1 MNYKILVLLIMA
13 FFWLNIP
20 EYRLIIGL
28 SYLFLIAY
36 ETFSTREKIEIR
48 VLWVLVLLQLIPFM
62 DSRVK
67 ISEYILILCITTFLV
82 ANRQKISV
90 KTILMIGVISV
101 FSNIAF
107 NVLYSYAGKV
117 LSIAQFM
124 GFDNSGHL
132 GILMAINSQ
141 GRYLDFLNSG
151 KAEIGLQFWQYY
163 PQGVMGSIESIL
175 RILGLEYID
184 SNKFSIYII
193 FLLFNVAMYIIFVY
207 LAYQLLKNNR
217 TNMVLN
223 IIVIFILSI
232 TSVFSIFL
240 INGFANYMYSLV
252 VILIYIQ
259 ISYQQK
265 SFVNKCLILF
275 TMVLSTP
282 FILPIFVM
290 TEIITYLMGKKNYVA
305 RTNVK
310 KIVEI
315 MFYLFVFSLYLI
327 YYLDKWGYDY
337 LSVPGGITPINN
349 KYFILFI
356 IFWIVLIWNRFISKS
371 EINCFEVITVT
382 SQLAFLLLSLV
393 VITQSQTVSYYA
405 IKQGYIAIILT
416 IIYIVKEVSNLKFNS
431 NSQTL
436 IAKSFSLFLI
446 IIITFSDVN
455 VIERIGF
462 FNRNEI
468 GSPRIAVNGS
478 KIINS
483 IAIARKMNESEFI
496 YVGLYDSDLSSRL
509 LNGGV
514 LKWDDYS
521 SGLFYGLAANADSI
535 TIQDKID
542 SLSKWLVLI
551 KQGNTLREV
560 NKLVIFYET
569 NTNISAETNNKLSNF
584 EFILIE

>member
-1 MNYKILVLLIMA
+1 MA

-90 KTILMIGVISV
+90 KTLLMIGVISV

-175 RILGLEYID
+175 RILGLENID

-193 FLLFNVAMYIIFVY
+193 FLLFYVAMYVIFVY
-207 LAYQLLKNNR
+207 LAYQMIKNSPKSR
-217 TNMVLN
+217 VLN
-223 IIVIFILSI
+223 ITTTIILSFTSI
-232 TSVFSIFL
+232 CSVFL
-240 INGFANYMYSLV
+240 VNGFANYMYSLI
-252 VILIYIQ
+252 VILIYIR

-265 SFVNKCLILF
+265 SFVNKCLVLF

-290 TEIITYLMGKKNYVA
+290 TEIITYLIGKKNYDT

-315 MFYLFVFSLYLI
+315 MFYLLVFSIYLI
-327 YYLDKWGYDY
+327 YYLDKWGYEY
-337 LSVPGGITPINN
+337 LSVSGGINPINI
-349 KYFILFI
+349 KYFVLFILF
-356 IFWIVLIWNRFISKS
+356 WIMFIRNRFVSKS
-371 EINCFEVITVT
+371 KISNFEVITVS
-382 SQLAFLLLSLV
+382 SQIVFLLLSLI

-405 IKQGYIAIILT
+405 IKQGYIALIIT
-416 IIYIVKEVSNLKFNS
+416 IIYIVKEVNNLKFKG

-446 IIITFSDVN
+446 MIITFSNAN
-455 VIERIGF
+455 VIERIDF
-462 FNRNEI
+462 FNRYDE
-468 GSPRIAVNGS
+468 GSPWIAINGS
-478 KIINS
+478 KIIKS
-483 IAIARKMNESEFI
+483 IAIARNMNEYEFVYI
-496 YVGLYDSDLSSRL
+496 GLYDSDLSSRL

-560 NKLVIFYET
+560 NKLVVFYET
-569 NTNISAETNNKLSNF
+569 NTKISAETNDKSPNF
-584 EFILIE
+584 KFILIE

>member
-1 MNYKILVLLIMA
+1 MA
-13 FFWLNIP
+13 FFWLKMP

-28 SYLFLIAY
+28 SYLILITY
-36 ETFSTREKIEIR
+36 ETFRTREKIGIR
-48 VLWVLVLLQLIPFM
+48 VLWLLALLQLMPFM
-62 DSRVK
+62 YSRVK
-67 ISEYILILCITTFLV
+67 ISEYILILCITTYLL
-82 ANRQKISV
+82 ANRRKFTI

-101 FSNIAF
+101 SSNIAF

-117 LSIAQFM
+117 LSITQFM

-132 GILMAINSQ
+132 GILTAINSH
-141 GRYLDFLNSG
+141 GRYLNFLNTG

-193 FLLFNVAMYIIFVY
+193 FLLFNVVMYIIFVY

-252 VILIYIQ
+252 VLLIYIQ
-259 ISYQQK
+259 ISDQQK

-290 TEIITYLMGKKNYVA
+290 TEIITYLMGKKNYDA

-315 MFYLFVFSLYLI
+315 MFYLLVFSIYLI
-327 YYLDKWGYDY
+327 YYLDKWGYEY
-337 LSVPGGITPINN
+337 LSVSGGITTINT
-349 KYFILFI
+349 KYFVLFILF
-356 IFWIVLIWNRFISKS
+356 WIMFISNKFVSKS
-371 EINCFEVITVT
+371 KISHFEVITVA
-382 SQLAFLLLSLV
+382 SQIVFLLLSLI

-405 IKQGYIAIILT
+405 IKQGYIAIIIT
-416 IIYIVKEVSNLKFNS
+416 IIYIVKEVNNLKFKG

-446 IIITFSDVN
+446 MLITFSNGN

-462 FNRNEI
+462 FNRYAE
-468 GSPRIAVNGS
+468 GSPWITVNGS
-478 KIINS
+478 KIIKS
-483 IAIARKMNESEFI
+483 IAIARNMNESEFI

-521 SGLFYGLAANADSI
+521 SGLFYGLAANADFK
-535 TIQDKID
+535 TIQDKVVN
-542 SLSKWLVLI
+542 LSKWLVLV
-551 KQGNTLREV
+551 KQANTLREV
-560 NKLVIFYET
+560 NKLVVFYET
-569 NTNISAETNNKLSNF
+569 NTKVSAETNDKSQNF

>member
-1 MNYKILVLLIMA
+1 
-13 FFWLNIP
+13 
-20 EYRLIIGL
+20 
-28 SYLFLIAY
+28 
-36 ETFSTREKIEIR
+36 
-48 VLWVLVLLQLIPFM
+48 
-62 DSRVK
+62 
-67 ISEYILILCITTFLV
+67 
-82 ANRQKISV
+82 
-90 KTILMIGVISV
+90 
-101 FSNIAF
+101 
-107 NVLYSYAGKV
+107 
-117 LSIAQFM
+117 M

-132 GILMAINSQ
+132 GILTAINSH
-141 GRYLDFLNSG
+141 GRYLNFLNAG

-290 TEIITYLMGKKNYVA
+290 TEIITYLMGKKNYDA

-315 MFYLFVFSLYLI
+315 MFYLLVFSLYLI

-356 IFWIVLIWNRFISKS
+356 IFWIVFIRNRFISKS

-382 SQLAFLLLSLV
+382 SQLVFLLLSLV

-416 IIYIVKEVSNLKFNS
+416 IIYIVKEVSNLKFKG

-446 IIITFSDVN
+446 MIITFSNGN
-455 VIERIGF
+455 VIQRISF
-462 FNRNEI
+462 FNRYEV
-468 GSPRIAVNGS
+468 GSPRIAVNGT
-478 KIINS
+478 KIIKS
-483 IAIARKMNESEFI
+483 IAIASNMNESEFI

-514 LKWDDYS
+514 SKWDDYS
-521 SGLFYGLAANADSI
+521 SGLFYGLVANADSK

-542 SLSKWLVLI
+542 SLSKWLVLVN
-551 KQGNTLREV
+551 QGNTLREV

-569 NTNISAETNNKLSNF
+569 KTKISAETNNKSSNF
-584 EFILIE
+584 EFILID